1 MILVS
6 LFLEKKMLNFLSV
19 LSICSR
25 ANTRSRRQLVLSS
38 CALLLGMGSTGM
50 IFAQSAASSGVG
62 APAPAN
68 WPQKQIKIIVPFA
81 AGGNTDGISRLV
93 AERLSHAIDQPVI
106 VENKA
111 GANGAIAAE
120 FVAKAPADG
129 YTLMMAAMP
138 VLAILPSITK
148 TGYDP
153 RKDFVPISIIGS
165 NPFVMAISKSVP
177 ASNLKEFVSFIKNN
191 PGKYNYAS
199 GGSGSVSHLS
209 AALFVKRAGLDMTH
223 VSYKGGGPAVADLL
237 GGQVQ
242 MYFGNFS
249 ELAAQASGG
258 HITIVGVSSDQRAK
272 QLPSVPTFSES
283 GFPGFRTETWN
294 GLVAPASTPASII
307 NKLAPIIKEI
317 VAQPDTQA
325 RLNQMGV
332 DPMGNTP
339 SQFSEVL
346 FSDIVTW
353 AEAAKASN
361 LKIE

>member
-129 YTLMMAAMP
+129 YT
-138 VLAILPSITK
+138 
-148 TGYDP
+148 
-153 RKDFVPISIIGS
+153 
-165 NPFVMAISKSVP
+165 
-177 ASNLKEFVSFIKNN
+177 
-191 PGKYNYAS
+191 
-199 GGSGSVSHLS
+199 
-209 AALFVKRAGLDMTH
+209 
-223 VSYKGGGPAVADLL
+223 
-237 GGQVQ
+237 
-242 MYFGNFS
+242 
-249 ELAAQASGG
+249 
-258 HITIVGVSSDQRAK
+258 
-272 QLPSVPTFSES
+272 
-283 GFPGFRTETWN
+283 
-294 GLVAPASTPASII
+294 
-307 NKLAPIIKEI
+307 
-317 VAQPDTQA
+317 
-325 RLNQMGV
+325 
-332 DPMGNTP
+332 
-339 SQFSEVL
+339 
-346 FSDIVTW
+346 
-353 AEAAKASN
+353 
-361 LKIE
+361 